1 MIQKRIL
8 FALCLIFTL
17 AACARDP
24 NVQFIQ
30 GTWENAQA
38 NGDNRFLQWVFS
50 NGTFT
55 RQQEIDGGT
64 FLYTTGQYQLV
75 ESDGDVFT
83 LELFDFSGDRISYE
97 DSPMTIKIEIDRLND
112 TARIASTAFIR
123 ASP

>member
-1 MIQKRIL
+1 MQNRIL
-8 FALCLIFTL
+8 ISFLLIFTL
-17 AACARDP
+17 SACTRDP

-38 NGDNRFLQWVFS
+38 DGGNRFFQWVFD

-55 RQQEIDGGT
+55 RQQEIDSGT

-75 ESDGDVFT
+75 ESDGDLLT

-97 DSPMTIKIEIDRLND
+97 DSPMTIRIEIDRVNA
-112 TARIASTAFIR
+112 TAKIASTAFIR

>member
-1 MIQKRIL
+1 MIQKRIFIFIL
-8 FALCLIFTL
+8 LIFTL
-17 AACARDP
+17 VACTRDP

-30 GTWENAQA
+30 GTWENAQSDA
-38 NGDNRFLQWVFS
+38 DNRFFQWVFS

-55 RQQEIDGGT
+55 RQQEIDSGR

-75 ESDGDVFT
+75 ESDGDVLT

-97 DSPMTIKIEIDRLND
+97 DSPMTIRIEIDRLND

-123 ASP
+123 VSP

>member
-1 MIQKRIL
+1 MQNRIL
-8 FALCLIFTL
+8 ISFLLIFTL
-17 AACARDP
+17 SACTRDP

-38 NGDNRFLQWVFS
+38 DGGNRFFQWVFD

-55 RQQEIDGGT
+55 RQQEIDSGT

-75 ESDGDVFT
+75 ESDGDLLT

-97 DSPMTIKIEIDRLND
+97 DSPMTIRIEIDRVND
-112 TARIASTAFIR
+112 TAKIASTAFIR

>member
-1 MIQKRIL
+1 MQKRIFISL
-8 FALCLIFTL
+8 LLIFTL
-17 AACARDP
+17 AACTRDP

-38 NGDNRFLQWVFS
+38 DGDNRFIQWVFS
-50 NGTFT
+50 NGAFT
-55 RQQEIDGGT
+55 RQQEIDGST

-75 ESDGDVFT
+75 ESDGDLLT

-97 DSPMTIKIEIDRLND
+97 NSPMTIRIEIDRASD

>member
-1 MIQKRIL
+1 MQKRIFIFL
-8 FALCLIFTL
+8 LLIFTL
-17 AACARDP
+17 AACTRDP

-38 NGDNRFLQWVFS
+38 GGDNRFFQWVFS

-55 RQQEIDGGT
+55 RQQEIDSGR
-64 FLYTTGQYQLV
+64 FLYTTGQYQLI
-75 ESDGDVFT
+75 ESDGDLLT

-97 DSPMTIKIEIDRLND
+97 NSPMTIRIEIDRLKD

-123 ASP
+123 VSP

>member
-1 MIQKRIL
+1 MQNRIL
-8 FALCLIFTL
+8 ISLLLIFTL
-17 AACARDP
+17 SACTRDP

-38 NGDNRFLQWVFS
+38 DGGNRFFQWVFD

-55 RQQEIDGGT
+55 RQQEIDSGT

-75 ESDGDVFT
+75 ESDGDLLT

-97 DSPMTIKIEIDRLND
+97 DSPMTIRIEIDRVND
-112 TARIASTAFIR
+112 TAKIASTAFIR

>member
-1 MIQKRIL
+1 MQNRIL
-8 FALCLIFTL
+8 ISLLLIFTL
-17 AACARDP
+17 SACTRDP

-30 GTWENAQA
+30 GTWENAQVD
-38 NGDNRFLQWVFS
+38 GGNRFFQWVFD

-55 RQQEIDGGT
+55 RQQEIDSGT

-75 ESDGDVFT
+75 ESDGDVLT

-97 DSPMTIKIEIDRLND
+97 DSPMTIRIEIDRASD

>member
-1 MIQKRIL
+1 MQNRIL
-8 FALCLIFTL
+8 ISFLLIFTL
-17 AACARDP
+17 SACTRDP

-38 NGDNRFLQWVFS
+38 DGGNRFFQWVFD

-55 RQQEIDGGT
+55 RQQEIDSGT

-75 ESDGDVFT
+75 ESDGDLLT

-97 DSPMTIKIEIDRLND
+97 DSPMTIRIEIDRAND
-112 TARIASTAFIR
+112 TARIANALFIR
-123 ASP
+123 VTE

>member
-1 MIQKRIL
+1 VIQKRIL
-8 FALCLIFTL
+8 FFLFLIFTL
-17 AACARDP
+17 AACTRDP

-30 GTWENAQA
+30 GTWESAQA
-38 NGDNRFLQWVFS
+38 GGDNRFFQWVFS

-55 RQQEIDGGT
+55 RQQEIDSGR

-75 ESDGDVFT
+75 ESDGDLLT

-97 DSPMTIKIEIDRLND
+97 NSPMTIRIEIDRAKN

-123 ASP
+123 VSP

>member
-1 MIQKRIL
+1 MQKRIFISL
-8 FALCLIFTL
+8 LLIFTL
-17 AACARDP
+17 SACTRDP

-38 NGDNRFLQWVFS
+38 DGGNRFFQWVFD

-55 RQQEIDGGT
+55 RQQEIDSGT

-75 ESDGDVFT
+75 ESDGDVLT

-97 DSPMTIKIEIDRLND
+97 DSPMTIRIEIDRVND
-112 TARIASTAFIR
+112 TAKIASTAFIR

>member
-1 MIQKRIL
+1 MQKRIFISL
-8 FALCLIFTL
+8 LLIFTL
-17 AACARDP
+17 AACTRDP

-38 NGDNRFLQWVFS
+38 DGGNRFFQWVFD

-55 RQQEIDGGT
+55 CQQEIDSGT

-75 ESDGDVFT
+75 ESDGDLLT

-97 DSPMTIKIEIDRLND
+97 DSPMTIRIEIDRAND
-112 TARIASTAFIR
+112 TARIANALFIR
-123 ASP
+123 VTE

>member
-1 MIQKRIL
+1 MQKRIFISL
-8 FALCLIFTL
+8 LLIFTL
-17 AACARDP
+17 AACMRDP

-38 NGDNRFLQWVFS
+38 DGGNRFFQWVFD

-55 RQQEIDGGT
+55 RQQEIDSGT

-75 ESDGDVFT
+75 ESDGDLLT

-97 DSPMTIKIEIDRLND
+97 DSPMTIRIEIDRVND
-112 TARIASTAFIR
+112 TAKIASTAFIR

>member
-1 MIQKRIL
+1 MQKRIFIFL
-8 FALCLIFTL
+8 LLIFTL
-17 AACARDP
+17 AACTRDP

-38 NGDNRFLQWVFS
+38 DGDNRFIQWVFS
-50 NGTFT
+50 NGAFT
-55 RQQEIDGGT
+55 RQQEIDGST

-75 ESDGDVFT
+75 ESDGDLLT

-97 DSPMTIKIEIDRLND
+97 NSPMTIRIEIDRASD

>member
-1 MIQKRIL
+1 MQKRIFISL
-8 FALCLIFTL
+8 LLIFTL
-17 AACARDP
+17 AACTRDP

-38 NGDNRFLQWVFS
+38 DGDNKFIQWVFS
-50 NGTFT
+50 NGAFT
-55 RQQEIDGGT
+55 RQQEIDGST

-75 ESDGDVFT
+75 ESDGDLLT

-97 DSPMTIKIEIDRLND
+97 NSPMTIRIEIDRASD